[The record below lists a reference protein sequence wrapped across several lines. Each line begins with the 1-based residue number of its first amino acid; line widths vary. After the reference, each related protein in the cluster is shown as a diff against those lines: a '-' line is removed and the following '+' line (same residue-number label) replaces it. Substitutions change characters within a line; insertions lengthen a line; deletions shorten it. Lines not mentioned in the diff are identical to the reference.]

1 MTTYKALPDLDLV
14 DLLKSDDHTAFNEIF
29 ERYGAVLTSFA
40 YRKVYDMDLAQDI
53 VHDVFT
59 DLWAKRL
66 MQQISKGFE
75 AFIFTSVRNRI
86 LDHYKHQK
94 VSQRYLDNFKEYL
107 EQGEDNADH
116 LVRQHD
122 LAALIEKEIA
132 ALPEK
137 MRVVFE
143 LSRNTEMSRKEI
155 AEHLGIPEETVKTNM
170 HRALKILKGRLGDS
184 LVVIF
189 LSNL

>member
-1 MTTYKALPDLDLV
+1 MAAYSAYTDQELV
-14 DLLKSDDHTAFNEIF
+14 DLLKSDDHLAFNEIF
-29 ERYGAVLTSFA
+29 ERYGPVLVSFA
-40 YRKVYDMDLAQDI
+40 FRKVYDKGLAQDI
-53 VHDVFT
+53 VHDVFA
-59 DLWAKRL
+59 DLWAKRRVRY
-66 MQQISKGFE
+66 ISKGFE
-75 AFIFTSVRNRI
+75 PFIFTSVKNRI

-107 EQGEDNADH
+107 TQTENGADH
-116 LVRQHD
+116 LVREHD
-122 LAALIEKEIA
+122 LSALIEREIA

-143 LSRNTEMSRKEI
+143 LSRNTDMSRKEI
-155 AEHLGIPEETVKTNM
+155 AERLGMPEETVKTNM

-189 LSNL
+189 LSQL

>member
-1 MTTYKALPDLDLV
+1 MAAYSTYTDRELV
-14 DLLKSDDHTAFNEIF
+14 DFLKSGDHLAFNEIF
-29 ERYGAVLTSFA
+29 ERYGAVLISFA
-40 YRKVYDMDLAQDI
+40 YRKVDDVDLAQDI

-66 MQQISKGFE
+66 LHQISKGFE
-75 AFIFTSVRNRI
+75 PFIFTSVKNRI

-94 VSQRYLDNFKEYL
+94 VSQRYLDNFKEYMT
-107 EQGEDNADH
+107 QTADGADH
-116 LVRQHD
+116 LVREHD
-122 LAALIEKEIA
+122 LAALIEKEVA

-137 MRVVFE
+137 MRKVFE
-143 LSRNTEMSRKEI
+143 LGRYTEMSRKEI

-184 LVVIF
+184 LVLIF
-189 LSNL
+189 LSQL

>member
-1 MTTYKALPDLDLV
+1 MTPYKALPDLDLL
-14 DLLKSDDHTAFNEIF
+14 DLLRSDDHSAFNEIF

-53 VHDVFT
+53 VHDVFA

-66 MQQISKGFE
+66 LHSISKGFE
-75 AFIFTSVRNRI
+75 PFIFTSVRNRV

-107 EQGEDNADH
+107 EQGEDNADY

-122 LAALIEKEIA
+122 LSALIEVETIQLLLSLFD
-132 ALPEK
+132 LPETFTGGF
-137 MRVVFE
+137 V
-143 LSRNTEMSRKEI
+143 TGATMSNFTALAVARQWAGKQQGR
-155 AEHLGIPEETVKTNM
+155 AE
-170 HRALKILKGRLGDS
+170 
-184 LVVIF
+184 
-189 LSNL
+189 

>member
-1 MTTYKALPDLDLV
+1 MWRWIIPR
-14 DLLKSDDHTAFNEIF
+14 FW
-29 ERYGAVLTSFA
+29 AV
-40 YRKVYDMDLAQDI
+40 R
-53 VHDVFT
+53 
-59 DLWAKRL
+59 WKRL
-66 MQQISKGFE
+66 LHSISKGFE
-75 AFIFTSVRNRI
+75 PFIFTSVRNRV

-107 EQGEDNADH
+107 EQGEDNADY

-122 LAALIEKEIA
+122 LSALIEKEIA

-137 MRVVFE
+137 MRIVFE

>member
-1 MTTYKALPDLDLV
+1 MAAYSTYTDQELTA
-14 DLLKSDDHTAFNEIF
+14 LLKSDDHLAFNEIF
-29 ERYGAVLTSFA
+29 KRYGSLLISFA
-40 YRKVYDMDLAQDI
+40 YRKLYDKELAQDI

-66 MQQISKGFE
+66 IQQISKGFE
-75 AFIFTSVRNRI
+75 PFIFTSVKNRI
-86 LDHYKHQK
+86 LDHYKHEK
-94 VSQRYLDNFKEYL
+94 VSQRYLDNFKEYVT
-107 EQGEDNADH
+107 QTEDGADH
-116 LVRQHD
+116 LVRELD
-122 LAALIEKEIA
+122 LSALIEKEIA

-143 LSRNTEMSRKEI
+143 LSRNTDMSRKEI

-184 LVVIF
+184 LVLIF
-189 LSNL
+189 F